1 MAPLAEFLDVM
12 IDTVEKNCGLGTR
25 ISLKEL
31 KAEGGIYA
39 ELGDGFTESVYY
51 NKQEIKAIPVLF
63 LCRHKEQKQCMEWL
77 GNICHYLQRMKQYP
91 HGETFSWLDTSI
103 KKEPGKIG
111 RDEDGVY
118 HYSCIL
124 TCKIYY

>member
-1 MAPLAEFLDVM
+1 MAPLTEFLDVM
-12 IDTVEKNCGLGTR
+12 IDTIEKNCHMGIK
-25 ISLKEL
+25 ISLIEL
-31 KAEGGIYA
+31 KPEGGIYA
-39 ELGDGFTESVYY
+39 ELGDGFTESTYY
-51 NKQEIKAIPVLF
+51 NKQEVKNVPVLF
-63 LCRHKEQKQCMEWL
+63 LCRHKEQRQCMEWL
-77 GNICHYLQRMKQYP
+77 GKICHYLQRTKQYP
-91 HGETFSWLDTSI
+91 CGNTFSWLDASV

>member
-1 MAPLAEFLDVM
+1 MAPLIEFLDIA
-12 IDTVEKNCGLGTR
+12 IDTIEKNCHLETE
-25 ISLKEL
+25 ISLDEL

-39 ELGDGFTESVYY
+39 ELGDGFTESTYY
-51 NKQEIKAIPVLF
+51 DKQEVKSVPILF
-63 LCRHKEQKQCMEWL
+63 LCRHKDQKQCMEWL
-77 GNICHYLQRMKQYP
+77 ENICYYLQRIKQYP
-91 HGETFSWLDTSI
+91 CGNTFSWLDASV

-118 HYSCIL
+118 HYSCIV